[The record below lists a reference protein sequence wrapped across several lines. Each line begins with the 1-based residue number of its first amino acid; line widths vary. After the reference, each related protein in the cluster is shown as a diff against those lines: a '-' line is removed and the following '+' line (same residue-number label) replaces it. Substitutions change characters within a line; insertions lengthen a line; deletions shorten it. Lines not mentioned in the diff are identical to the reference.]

1 MTRPKTR
8 QLLAI
13 CSYSPG
19 EQVKARE
26 ALDAILATAVF
37 EQPLSLLFCGDG
49 VWQLLGAQGDYSG
62 SDKALT
68 RSLTALPLYDVHAVY
83 ADEQSL
89 RERGLTQQDLLP
101 QAKVIS
107 SGQATELLAACQGIM
122 SF

>member
-1 MTRPKTR
+1 MTGAKTR

-13 CSYSPG
+13 CSYCPG
-19 EQVKARE
+19 EQIKARE

-49 VWQLLGAQGDYSG
+49 VWQLLCSQGDYSG
-62 SDKALT
+62 GDKALT
-68 RSLTALPLYDVHAVY
+68 DSLTALPLYDVQAVY

-89 RERGLTQQDLLP
+89 RERGLGQRDLL
-101 QAKVIS
+101 ALAEVIS
-107 SGQATELLAACQGIM
+107 SDQAAELLAACQGIM

>member
-1 MTRPKTR
+1 MAKLDTK

-37 EQPLSLLFCGDG
+37 DQAISLLFCGDG
-49 VWQLLGAQGDYSG
+49 VWQLLAAQGDYTG

-68 RSLTALPLYDVHAVY
+68 SALAALPLYDVHSVY
-83 ADEQSL
+83 ADAKSL
-89 RERGLTQQDLLP
+89 QERGLEQQQLLP
-101 QAKVIS
+101 LVEIINCDRAS
-107 SGQATELLAACQGIM
+107 ELLANSHRIM